1 MIKGCIVNL
10 ETTPPDTRYVSD
22 MNGMSRQIVVARG
35 RTLLTFAVSEV
46 DGDIR
51 GIDFANTKW
60 ALVPIG
66 GVIAESNAGFVEV
79 PELTPEILSSPSGE
93 EAGTW

>member
-1 MIKGCIVNL
+1 MIKGRVINL

-22 MNGMSRQIVVARG
+22 MNGISRQIVVARG

-51 GIDFANTKW
+51 GMDFGGTKW
-60 ALVPIG
+60 ALVPIDEAA
-66 GVIAESNAGFVEV
+66 VRPDAGLVEV

>member
-1 MIKGCIVNL
+1 MIKGRVINL

-22 MNGMSRQIVVARG
+22 MGGISRQIVVSRG
-35 RTLLTFAVSEV
+35 KTLLTFDVLEV

-51 GIDFANTKW
+51 GIDFGSAKW
-60 ALVPIG
+60 ALVPIDEAI
-66 GVIAESNAGFVEV
+66 VRPHAGFVEV

-93 EAGTW
+93 EAGSW